1 MGSLGVAKTFNV
13 GVGVLIIL
21 FPIHSLA
28 SFSQHK
34 NSCPRKYQCYD
45 LVETKRYLCGGYL
58 CDRNEEE
65 VQRELPLSK
74 EFQNLNVNPKVW

>member
-1 MGSLGVAKTFNV
+1 MGSLGITKTFNV

-28 SFSQHK
+28 
-34 NSCPRKYQCYD
+34 D
-45 LVETKRYLCGGYL
+45 LVETKRYLCGYL